1 MKLFPSL
8 LSPAFLTFPAA
19 FALFP
24 ASVFAQVPPY
34 LQTTS
39 SANPIQTSTTGT
51 SLSDAS
57 TVENGSDTVN
67 VHYGAAT
74 VTLNQSVPTSGGGGN
89 PSAKG
94 IWDDV
99 FTVNNPALTGQSGTA
114 RFTVH
119 LTGGM
124 QGSWSG
130 GGHGDVYYEA
140 SVNGFTAK
148 TYNGIIDSVN
158 GFTGVPYSNA
168 RTFTIDEPFTY
179 GTPFEVL
186 FLVGIS
192 SGGVGGTA
200 TDPGSAVTSANFTL
214 SCDGFKVLDD
224 QLKAVP
230 FTSTSQTG
238 SAQVSIIP
246 KGATLAG
253 LTLTNQSPGHVGTT
267 VSLLGGTAPAKQ
279 AVGVTFVAP
288 PAPADVHLASDAVI
302 LTGTGNTT
310 RVVQMDYNA
319 ALALALFVDEANLR
333 LGSLDPTIGKWVN
346 AVAANVSGTSHFV
359 KRAYNPAIDL
369 EPGICGLDLANHVA
383 WAVINSTNT
392 EFGVIINTPEID
404 VQQPGGS
411 SLTDGIAKRSFG
423 TVQVGMSGAAKTFR
437 IVNKGTAKL
446 IGLKITKTGT
456 NQGNFIVTAL
466 GQNNLAIAGS
476 ATGTSTTFQVT
487 FKPTSKGT
495 KQDAFIHIVSNDA
508 DENPFDIQLSGEGAA
523 P

>member
-1 MKLFPSL
+1 MILIPSL
-8 LSPAFLTFPAA
+8 LRPAFLTFPAA

-24 ASVFAQVPPY
+24 AMGFAQVTPY
-34 LQTTS
+34 LLTAS
-39 SANPIQTSTTGT
+39 SANPLQTSTTET

-57 TVENGSDTVN
+57 TVDFGSDTVN
-67 VHYGAAT
+67 VHYGAGT
-74 VTLNQSVPTSGGGGN
+74 VTLKQSVPTNGGGGN
-89 PSAKG
+89 PSARAY
-94 IWDDV
+94 WDDV
-99 FTVNNPALTGQSGTA
+99 FTVNNPALTGQAGTA

-130 GGHGDVYYEA
+130 GAYGTLHYDA
-140 SVNGFTAK
+140 SVQAFNEVV
-148 TYNGIIDSVN
+148 YNGAIDYIN

-186 FLVGIS
+186 FSVGIS
-192 SGGVGGTA
+192 TGGQGGTD

-214 SCDGFKVLDD
+214 SSDGFKVLDA

-246 KGATLAG
+246 KGGTLAG
-253 LTLTNQSPGHVGTT
+253 FALTNQSPGHVGTT
-267 VSLLGGTAPAKQ
+267 ISLLGGTAPAKQ
-279 AVGVTFVAP
+279 AVGATFVAP

-319 ALALALFVDEANLR
+319 ALALALFVNEANLR
-333 LGSLDPTIGKWVN
+333 LGSLNPTLGKWVN

-359 KRAYNPAIDL
+359 KRAYDPAIDL
-369 EPGICGLDLANHVA
+369 QPGDCGLDMTNHVA

-404 VQQPGGS
+404 VQQPAGS
-411 SLTDGIAKRSFG
+411 HLTDGITKKSFG
-423 TVQVGMSGAAKTFR
+423 TVQVGMSGAAKTFT

-446 IGLKITKTGT
+446 TGLKITKTGT
-456 NQGNFIVTAL
+456 NQGNFIVSAL
-466 GQNNLAIAGS
+466 GQTSLAIAGS

-487 FKPTSKGT
+487 FKPISKGT
-495 KQDAFIHIVSNDA
+495 KEDAFIHIASNDA